1 MINITLLSVS
11 AKIPTRGSDESAG
24 LDISTVESVT
34 IPPGIKAIV
43 KTGIA
48 MSMPI
53 GFVGLIWSRSKL
65 AMKLGLTAELIKVC
79 ENTGDIMIGHVD
91 SDYTGKLVKVCEKTG
106 KIMGGVVDSDY
117 RGEIMIGLLN
127 TSQDPIEI
135 RVGDKVAQM
144 IIQRH
149 YSDMQ
154 INVVDELDKTMR
166 GKAGVN
172 CSENRLR

>member
-1 MINITLLSVS
+1 MINITPLSVN

-24 LDISTVESVT
+24 LDLHTVDSVT
-34 IPPGIKAIV
+34 IPPGHRALL
-43 KTGIA
+43 KTGLS
-48 MSMPI
+48 MSMPK
-53 GFVGLIWSRSKL
+53 GYVGLIWPRSKL
-65 AMKLGLTAELIKVC
+65 AAK
-79 ENTGDIMIGHVD
+79 
-91 SDYTGKLVKVCEKTG
+91 
-106 KIMGGVVDSDY
+106 MGIDVLAGVVDSDY
-117 RGEIMIGLLN
+117 RGEVMISLLN
-127 TSQDPIEI
+127 TGLDTVEI
-135 RVGDKVAQM
+135 RTGDKVAQM